1 MRRGRI
7 LVITFIIVAVVSCTK
22 GLDPIPSDIKN
33 LTMSLSFPVVNGKV
47 GVSDTYYIGAPNINI
62 GEDVPD
68 WAKHDTIFYTDTL
81 PLDLYQI
88 YEKSSSISYLAFKVN
103 VWNEFPVSAVVDMYI
118 IDSSGNTIFAFWEN
132 NPFVIPKGA
141 IFANGKVFKP
151 SYQGST
157 ISFNAAQIESL
168 RNAQNIIIHAKIGLK
183 GYKSITFFQYFN
195 NYHLTCEVGAR
206 VDFILNEIQ

>member
-1 MRRGRI
+1 MRRVRI
-7 LVITFIIVAVVSCTK
+7 LIFIITATVVSCTN
-22 GLDPIPSDIKN
+22 GLDPLPSDIED
-33 LTMSLSFPVVNGKV
+33 LSMSLSIPVVNGRV
-47 GVSDTYYIGAPNINI
+47 GISDTYYLGAPNINI

-81 PLDLYQI
+81 PLDLYQV

-103 VWNEFPVSAVVDMYI
+103 VWNEFPVSGIVSMKI
-118 IDSSGNTIFAFWEN
+118 IDSSGNSIYTFWEN
-132 NPFVIPKGA
+132 SPFLIPKGA
-141 IFANGKVFKP
+141 IFANGEIFKP
-151 SYQGST
+151 SYEGSI

-168 RNAQNIIIHAKIGLK
+168 RDAQNIIIHVKIGLS
-183 GYKSITFFQYFN
+183 GYKTIDFFQYFN